1 MDKLTAAY
9 AEMMA
14 QTEHTVQ
21 LLLDPNWRGADNV
34 SSSCILFLIC
44 HLNHT
49 QDEERLREEEEDEAR
64 RQEEAERQRALEHAR
79 REAEERRLEEQANK
93 DRKAREAASN
103 AVRGVRRMR
112 GSISRGRKP
121 GGTPPERSTSEIGS
135 LIHHIHDSDD
145 L

>member
-21 LLLDPNWRGADNV
+21 LLLDPNWQGADNV
-34 SSSCILFLIC
+34 SSSCVLFPTC
-44 HLNHT
+44 HLNHK

-64 RQEEAERQRALEHAR
+64 RQEVAERQRALEHAR

-93 DRKAREAASN
+93 DRKAREAAPK
-103 AVRGVRRMR
+103 AVRGARRMR
-112 GSISRGRKP
+112 GSISRGRER
-121 GGTPPERSTSEIGS
+121 GGTPPERNTREIGS
-135 LIHHIHDSDD
+135 LIYHIHDSDG